1 MNDRII
7 LELTRLAD
15 LERNHHQFKYR
26 AYMNAINSI
35 KSFPVPITRTE
46 QIASLPGIGKSI
58 YGKIEA
64 LMGQR
69 VIDKEDQQQDTA
81 IELMGLLLQIYGVGE
96 KKAKELIYDHKIQSL
111 LDLRQR
117 PELLNA
123 KQQLGLKYYDQL
135 LERIPYKEMLLH
147 ERFLGRIWGRDE
159 LTRGIK
165 FRYEIVGS
173 FRRKRPTSGDI
184 DILVTFEEGAGLM
197 EKLIGAL
204 RRAKYVVETLAE
216 GSKKFMGICRLPHLG
231 ARRIDLIWAAPGEYP
246 FALFYFTGSD
256 RYNRFV
262 REEARR
268 RGYRLNERS
277 MEAVSEEARQRV
289 MPIFKNEKDI
299 TDFLGLP
306 YLRPE
311 ER

>member
-1 MNDRII
+1 M
-7 LELTRLAD
+7 ELSRLAD

-26 AYMNAINSI
+26 AYMNAINTI

-64 LMGQR
+64 LMGQIG
-69 VIDKEDQQQDTA
+69 IDKEDQQQDSA

-135 LERIPYKEMLLH
+135 IERIPYKEMLLH
-147 ERFLGRIWGRDE
+147 ESFLGRIWGRDE
-159 LTRGIK
+159 LTRGMG

-184 DILVTFEEGAGLM
+184 DVLLSFEEGVNLM
-197 EKLIGAL
+197 GELVGAL
-204 RRAKYVVETLAE
+204 RRANYLVETLAE
-216 GSKKFMGICRLPHLG
+216 GSKKFMGISRLPHLG
-231 ARRIDLIWAAPGEYP
+231 ARRIDLIWAAPREYV
-246 FALFYFTGSD
+246 FALFYFTGSE
-256 RYNRFV
+256 RYNRMV
-262 REEARR
+262 REQASRM
-268 RGYRLNERS
+268 GYRLNERAL
-277 MEAVSEEARQRV
+277 EGVREETRGKGI
-289 MPIFKNEKDI
+289 PIFMEERDI